1 MTFPAY
7 DKPRNRGR
15 ATVPPYRELREVGKT
30 AFAL

>member
-15 ATVPPYRELREVGKT
+15 ATVPPWREPQEVGKT